1 MPMMTTQQNAILL
14 FHLKIINSQ
23 TERWNG
29 DKYLIKLR
37 SLSFSSHNS
46 RTELTELL
54 RWRRLEAAQCI
65 KYYA

>member
-54 RWRRLEAAQCI
+54 R
-65 KYYA
+65 